1 MSIVTCVNR
10 YLCNRRQCV
19 HSLRTADKNGQF
31 ITINRLWNA
40 INNLSR
46 SHIFSLA
53 ALFCSELF
61 VRFFHVF
68 AVKTTIIIFI
78 FIPCV
83 FVVRV
88 KICLCLKIAFFWLIF
103 KTASHRQ
110 TLLKT
115 STIVRTAEQQPTS
128 RSSS

>member
-46 SHIFSLA
+46 AHIFFSCCTFLQRT
-53 ALFCSELF
+53 FCSL
-61 VRFFHVF
+61 FHVF
-68 AVKTTIIIFI
+68 SVKTTIIIFI

-110 TLLKT
+110 TLLKN
-115 STIVRTAEQQPTS
+115 STIVRTAEQPTS